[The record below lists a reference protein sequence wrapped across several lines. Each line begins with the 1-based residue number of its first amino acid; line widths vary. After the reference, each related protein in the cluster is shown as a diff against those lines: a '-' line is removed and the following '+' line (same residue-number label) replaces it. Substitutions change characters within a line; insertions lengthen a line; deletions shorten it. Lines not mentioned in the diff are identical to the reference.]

1 LYATQ
6 SANTWNQISKEDCI
20 YIEIEGE
27 RDRQRERERERARV
41 YVQHKCIY
49 KVSVQLGYFWKMSH
63 PYQHKAS
70 SSAPERTVTPEMTS
84 DAAERTVTPGMLA
97 DVADEIYNTAP
108 N

>member
-1 LYATQ
+1 
-6 SANTWNQISKEDCI
+6 
-20 YIEIEGE
+20 
-27 RDRQRERERERARV
+27 
-41 YVQHKCIY
+41 
-49 KVSVQLGYFWKMSH
+49 MSH

-97 DVADEIYNTAP
+97 DVADEIFNTAP